1 MKMIKILSIAVLAAA
16 VLQSCKKDDNND
28 NNSNSGA
35 TTMKVRMTDAPGN
48 YSAMHVQVTKVEA
61 YLDNTGWVVLDSSS
75 QNVSVL
81 DLTNGAETQIA
92 YKSSSVPTGH
102 YSQLRFTF
110 GTTNTVTVHDQT
122 GDNTYNAGWTGAS
135 DHTLTINIDKQVNSG
150 TQASLLVDFNA
161 AQSVSSNILGNYSM
175 TPVITWIEDE
185 STGVKGTI
193 TGADQAVLTFTSSA
207 NTYTTYMADDGK
219 FLVRGMVSGSYT
231 LTIDGMHTGQTVLSQ
246 MTMNS
251 VIVANGAIT
260 NMNTITFN

>member
-1 MKMIKILSIAVLAAA
+1 MIKILSIAVLAAA

-28 NNSNSGA
+28 NNGTPST

-61 YLDNTGWVVLDSSS
+61 YLDNSGWVVLDSSS

-81 DLTNGAETQIA
+81 DLTNGAETQLA

-102 YSQLRFTF
+102 YSQLRFTI
-110 GTTNTVTVHDQT
+110 GSTNNTVTVHDQT
-122 GDNTYNAGWTGAS
+122 GDNTYNVSWTGAS
-135 DHTLTINIDKQVNSG
+135 DHTVTINVDKQVNSG
-150 TQASLLVDFNA
+150 THAEFLVDFNA
-161 AQSVSSNILGNYSM
+161 AQSVSSTILNNYTM

-185 STGVKGTI
+185 STGAKGTI
-193 TGADQAVLTFTSSA
+193 TGADQAVLTFTSGSG
-207 NTYTTYMADDGK
+207 TYTTYMADDGK
-219 FLVRGMVSGSYT
+219 FLVRGMESGSYT

-260 NMNTITFN
+260 NMNTIAFN